1 MVYIMC
7 INDVYYIYIYY
18 GVYLMCMW
26 HVGPDV
32 FNDLFGSNPSREA
45 FEAPVIPQQETL
57 SPERPWLYVHQ

>member
-1 MVYIMC
+1 
-7 INDVYYIYIYY
+7 
-18 GVYLMCMW
+18 MCMW

>member
-1 MVYIMC
+1 
-7 INDVYYIYIYY
+7 
-18 GVYLMCMW
+18 MCMW

-57 SPERPWLYVHQ
+57 SPERPWLYVHQWWQQEIVMVIWRRN